1 MSFFLLVVKGE
12 KMETVKLSHE
22 LPMAKIRKTV
32 LVYGSVCAVFYIAFM
47 LIMKLVGLLHITEL
61 RMVNYVILCLV
72 CLFEIRQWIKQRHTY
87 VPFLQVFGT
96 AFFTGLWS
104 FLLFSAFCYVYSRY
118 DAELRQLFFENT
130 YGVFPNVPS
139 IVLFFEGS
147 AASIIVA
154 FINMQ
159 YFRRYEEGEKSPDK
173 VH

>member
-1 MSFFLLVVKGE
+1 M
-12 KMETVKLSHE
+12 
-22 LPMAKIRKTV
+22 KI
-32 LVYGSVCAVFYIAFM
+32 
-47 LIMKLVGLLHITEL
+47 VGLLHVTEL

-72 CLFEIRQWIKQRHTY
+72 CLFEIRRWIKLRHNF

-104 FLLFSAFCYVYSRY
+104 FLLFSAFCYVYSYY

-159 YFRRYEEGEKSPDK
+159 YFRRYEEGEKNPK
-173 VH
+173 NVK